1 LAGPTPA
8 IASIDFSAPDG
19 RRGLESQAP
28 RHRQHGQAEGHP
40 AMATIT
46 AAMVKD
52 LRESTGAGMMDCKA
66 ALTETGGDMTAA
78 QDWLRKKGLSKAA
91 KKAGRVAAE
100 GLISA
105 VTKGTKGVVVE
116 VNSETDF
123 VARNE
128 HFQGLVKMIG
138 QVALDVGADI
148 EKIKAAKIGNIT
160 VEAAIADAIATIGE
174 NMTLRR
180 AASLEVGKGVVSSYI
195 HNSVIEGAGKMGVI
209 VALESAGKADEL
221 ATLGRQLAMHVAAAN
236 PQAVEPSG
244 LPADLVKR
252 EKDVLADKYRQQ
264 GKPENM
270 IEKIVESGLKTFYK
284 EVCLLEQAFIHDSGK
299 SVAQALKEAEGK
311 VGGPVKIAGFVRYA
325 LGEGIEKQESDFAA
339 EVAAASGKK

>member
-1 LAGPTPA
+1 
-8 IASIDFSAPDG
+8 
-19 RRGLESQAP
+19 
-28 RHRQHGQAEGHP
+28 
-40 AMATIT
+40 MATIT
-46 AAMVKD
+46 AAMVKE

-66 ALTETGGDMTAA
+66 ALTETNGDMTAA

-100 GLISA
+100 GLIGA

-128 HFQGLVKMIG
+128 QFQGLVKMVA
-138 QVALDVGADI
+138 QVALDAGADV
-148 EKIKAAKIGNIT
+148 EKIKAAKVGAVT
-160 VEAAIADAIATIGE
+160 VESAISDAIATIGE
-174 NMTLRR
+174 NMSLRR
-180 AASLEVGKGVVSSYI
+180 AAAFEVKQGVVSSYI
-195 HNSVIEGAGKMGVI
+195 HNAVVDGAGKMGVI
-209 VALESAGKADEL
+209 VALESSGKADEL

-236 PQAVEPSG
+236 PQALDPAGLEP
-244 LPADLVKR
+244 DIVKR

-264 GKPENM
+264 GKPENV

-299 SVAQALKEAEGK
+299 SVAQAVKEAEGK
-311 VGGPVKIAGFVRYA
+311 VGGPIKISGFVRYA

>member
-1 LAGPTPA
+1 
-8 IASIDFSAPDG
+8 
-19 RRGLESQAP
+19 
-28 RHRQHGQAEGHP
+28 
-40 AMATIT
+40 MATIT

-66 ALTETGGDMTAA
+66 ALTETGGDIQAA

-100 GLISA
+100 GLIAA
-105 VTKGTKGVVVE
+105 VTAGPKGVVVE

-128 HFQGLVKMIG
+128 QFQGLVKMIA
-138 QVALDVGADI
+138 QVALDVGADV
-148 EKIKAAKIGNIT
+148 EKIKAAKVGSVTIET
-160 VEAAIADAIATIGE
+160 AIADAIATIGE

-180 AASLEVGKGVVSSYI
+180 AALLEVSQGVVSSYV
-195 HNSVIEGAGKMGVI
+195 HNAVIEGAGKMGVI
-209 VALESAGKADEL
+209 VALESAGKTDEL
-221 ATLGRQLAMHVAAAN
+221 SQLGRQLAMHVAAAN
-236 PQAVEPSG
+236 PLALDPAG
-244 LPADLVKR
+244 LDPTLIKR

-264 GKPENM
+264 GKAENV
-270 IEKIVESGLKTFYK
+270 IEKIVESGLKTYYK
-284 EVCLLEQAFIHDSGK
+284 EVCLLEQAFIHDAGK
-299 SVAQALKEAEGK
+299 SVAQALKEAEGR
-311 VGGPVKIAGFVRYA
+311 VGAPLKIAGFVRYA

>member
-1 LAGPTPA
+1 MA
-8 IASIDFSAPDG
+8 I
-19 RRGLESQAP
+19 
-28 RHRQHGQAEGHP
+28 
-40 AMATIT
+40 IT

-78 QDWLRKKGLSKAA
+78 HDWLRKKGLSKAA

-105 VTKGTKGVVVE
+105 VTRGTKGVVVE

-128 HFQGLVKMIG
+128 QFQGLVKMIG
-138 QVALDVGADI
+138 QVALDVGSDL
-148 EKIKAAKIGNIT
+148 EKIRAAKVGQVT
-160 VEAAIADAIATIGE
+160 VDTAIADAIATIGE

-195 HNSVIEGAGKMGVI
+195 HNAVVEGAGKMGVI
-209 VALESAGKADEL
+209 VALESTGKADEL
-221 ATLGRQLAMHVAAAN
+221 AVLGRQLAMHVAATN

-244 LPADLVKR
+244 LPADLVRR

-264 GKPENM
+264 GKPENV
-270 IEKIVESGLKTFYK
+270 IEKIVESGLKTYYK

-311 VGGPVKIAGFVRYA
+311 IGGPVKIAVFVRYA